1 MFATEPSVK
10 KVTEYDP
17 AVEEAVRYCM
27 IALPAEDGKEFP
39 MMVDGRKMT
48 FTPPKDAKKGQEVEF
63 AFTYKGGQVLSP
75 PYTID
80 ANLESTTSTGVTMV
94 AMAEDEPVL
103 KSSVKSSEPIA
114 YEELAEL
121 ANAMTSKVLE
131 QHAISAEARINNAV
145 AEYVSPKLIEGSSSA
160 KTAAVETTVNDAAFA
175 AVVEE
180 PAKWPI
186 VAMAEDEPVLKSS
199 AKSSEPID
207 YKDLAKAT
215 ASNVFDADRCRTL
228 EVPEEPLVA
237 MAEDEPVLKSSAKSS
252 EPIDHKELAKATTS
266 IVLDAARRRTLEVPE
281 EPIVAKAKDE
291 PVVPRLGMRDLVIAL
306 LLLALA
312 VVIRAEDK

>member
-1 MFATEPSVK
+1 MFAPKPSDK
-10 KVTEYDP
+10 KVTDP

-39 MMVDGRKMT
+39 IMVDGRKMT
-48 FTPPKDAKKGQEVEF
+48 FTPPKGAKKGQEVEF
-63 AFTYKGGQVLSP
+63 AFTYNGGQVLSP

-80 ANLESTTSTGVTMV
+80 ADLESTPSTMV

-121 ANAMTSKVLE
+121 ANEMTSQVLE
-131 QHAISAEARINNAV
+131 QHAASAEAHISNAV
-145 AEYVSPKLIEGSSSA
+145 AEDASPKLIEGSSSA
-160 KTAAVETTVNDAAFA
+160 KTAAVETTVNDAAIA
-175 AVVEE
+175 TVVDE
-180 PAKWPI
+180 PAKLPL
-186 VAMAEDEPVLKSS
+186 VAMAEDEPILKSS
-199 AKSSEPID
+199 AKSSESID
-207 YKDLAKAT
+207 HKELAKAT
-215 ASNVFDADRCRTL
+215 TSIVLDADRCRTL
-228 EVPEEPLVA
+228 EVPEEPTVSK
-237 MAEDEPVLKSSAKSS
+237 AEDEPVLKSSAKSS

-266 IVLDAARRRTLEVPE
+266 IVLDVARCRTLEVPE

-291 PVVPRLGMRDLVIAL
+291 PVVPRLGMRELMIAL

>member
-1 MFATEPSVK
+1 MFATTPSDK
-10 KVTEYDP
+10 KVTEHDP
-17 AVEEAVRYCM
+17 AVKEAVRYCM

-39 MMVDGRKMT
+39 MMVDGHKMT
-48 FTPPKDAKKGQEVEF
+48 FTPPKGAKKGQEVEF
-63 AFTYKGGQVLSP
+63 AFTYSGGQVLSP

-80 ANLESTTSTGVTMV
+80 ADLESTPSTMV

-114 YEELAEL
+114 YEL

-131 QHAISAEARINNAV
+131 QHAISAEARISDAV
-145 AEYVSPKLIEGSSSA
+145 AEDVSPKLIEGSSSA

-175 AVVEE
+175 VVVEE
-180 PAKWPI
+180 PAKLPL
-186 VAMAEDEPVLKSS
+186 VAMAEDEPILKSS

-207 YKDLAKAT
+207 YKELAKAT
-215 ASNVFDADRCRTL
+215 ASNVLDAARCRTL
-228 EVPEEPLVA
+228 EVPEEPIVA
-237 MAEDEPVLKSSAKSS
+237 KAEDEPVLKSSAKSS

-266 IVLDAARRRTLEVPE
+266 IVLDAARCRTLEVPE

-291 PVVPRLGMRDLVIAL
+291 PVVPRLGMRELMIAL

>member
-1 MFATEPSVK
+1 MFATTPSDK
-10 KVTEYDP
+10 KVTEHDP
-17 AVEEAVRYCM
+17 AVKEAVRYCM

-48 FTPPKDAKKGQEVEF
+48 FTPPKGAKKGQEVEF
-63 AFTYKGGQVLSP
+63 AFTYSGGQVLSP

-80 ANLESTTSTGVTMV
+80 ADLESTPSTMV

-114 YEELAEL
+114 YEL

-131 QHAISAEARINNAV
+131 QHAISAEARISDAV
-145 AEYVSPKLIEGSSSA
+145 AEDVSPKLIEGSSSA

-175 AVVEE
+175 VVVEE
-180 PAKWPI
+180 PAKLPL
-186 VAMAEDEPVLKSS
+186 VAIAEDEPILKSS

-207 YKDLAKAT
+207 YK
-215 ASNVFDADRCRTL
+215 
-228 EVPEEPLVA
+228 
-237 MAEDEPVLKSSAKSS
+237 
-252 EPIDHKELAKATTS
+252 ELAKATS
-266 IVLDAARRRTLEVPE
+266 SNVLDAARCRTLEVPE

-291 PVVPRLGMRDLVIAL
+291 PVVPRLGMRELMIAL

>member
-1 MFATEPSVK
+1 MFASKPSDK

-39 MMVDGRKMT
+39 IMVDGRKMT
-48 FTPPKDAKKGQEVEF
+48 FTPPKGAKKGQEVEF
-63 AFTYKGGQVLSP
+63 AFTYNGGQVLSP

-80 ANLESTTSTGVTMV
+80 ADLESTPSTMV

-145 AEYVSPKLIEGSSSA
+145 AEDVSPKLIEGSSSA
-160 KTAAVETTVNDAAFA
+160 KTAAVETTANDAAFA

-180 PAKWPI
+180 PAKWS
-186 VAMAEDEPVLKSS
+186 M
-199 AKSSEPID
+199 
-207 YKDLAKAT
+207 
-215 ASNVFDADRCRTL
+215 
-228 EVPEEPLVA
+228 VA

-266 IVLDAARRRTLEVPE
+266 NVLDAARRRTLEMPE
-281 EPIVAKAKDE
+281 DPIVALAKDE
-291 PVVPRLGMRDLVIAL
+291 PVVPRLGMRELTIAL

-312 VVIRAEDK
+312 VLIRAEDK

>member
-1 MFATEPSVK
+1 MFATTPSDK
-10 KVTEYDP
+10 KVTEHDL
-17 AVEEAVRYCM
+17 AVKEAVRYCM

-48 FTPPKDAKKGQEVEF
+48 FTPPKGAKKGQEVEF
-63 AFTYKGGQVLSP
+63 AFTYSGGQVLSP

-80 ANLESTTSTGVTMV
+80 ADLESTPSTMV

-114 YEELAEL
+114 YEL

-131 QHAISAEARINNAV
+131 QHAISAEARISDAV
-145 AEYVSPKLIEGSSSA
+145 AEDASPKLIEGSSSA

-175 AVVEE
+175 VVVEE
-180 PAKWPI
+180 PAKLPL
-186 VAMAEDEPVLKSS
+186 VAMAEDEPILKSS

-207 YKDLAKAT
+207 YKELAKAT
-215 ASNVFDADRCRTL
+215 ASNVLDAARCRTH
-228 EVPEEPLVA
+228 EVPEEPIVD

-266 IVLDAARRRTLEVPE
+266 IVLDAARCRTLEVPE

-291 PVVPRLGMRDLVIAL
+291 PVVPRLGMRELMIAL

>member
-1 MFATEPSVK
+1 MFATTPSDK
-10 KVTEYDP
+10 KVTEHDP
-17 AVEEAVRYCM
+17 AVKEAVRYCM

-39 MMVDGRKMT
+39 MMVDGHKMT
-48 FTPPKDAKKGQEVEF
+48 FTPPKGAKKGQEVEF
-63 AFTYKGGQVLSP
+63 AFTYSGGQVLSP

-80 ANLESTTSTGVTMV
+80 ADLESTPSTMV

-114 YEELAEL
+114 YEL

-131 QHAISAEARINNAV
+131 QHAISAEARISDAV
-145 AEYVSPKLIEGSSSA
+145 AEDVSPKLIEGSSSA
-160 KTAAVETTVNDAAFA
+160 VETTVNDAAFA
-175 AVVEE
+175 VVVEE
-180 PAKWPI
+180 PAKLPL
-186 VAMAEDEPVLKSS
+186 VAMAEDEPILKSS

-207 YKDLAKAT
+207 YKELAKAT
-215 ASNVFDADRCRTL
+215 ASNV
-228 EVPEEPLVA
+228 
-237 MAEDEPVLKSSAKSS
+237 
-252 EPIDHKELAKATTS
+252 
-266 IVLDAARRRTLEVPE
+266 LDAARSRTLEVPE

-291 PVVPRLGMRDLVIAL
+291 PVVPRLGMRELMIAL